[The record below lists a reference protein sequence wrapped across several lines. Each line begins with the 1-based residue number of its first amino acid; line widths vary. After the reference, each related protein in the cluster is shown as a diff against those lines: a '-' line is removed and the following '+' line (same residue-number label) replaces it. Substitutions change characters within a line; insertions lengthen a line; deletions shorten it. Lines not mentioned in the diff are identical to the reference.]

1 MHRCRYGIAAWPPV
15 NLHRGHGLVAQDAPP
30 LLEALV
36 RDQHGGGTL
45 MAGVDEFEEQD
56 RGVLAHGELID
67 LVHLKERGMGRHLE
81 PTG

>member
-1 MHRCRYGIAAWPPV
+1 
-15 NLHRGHGLVAQDAPP
+15 
-30 LLEALV
+30 
-36 RDQHGGGTL
+36 